1 VIELSGSEG
10 MTAGAAL
17 RVLSAAFAEAGIDNP
32 ALDARLL
39 LSAATGLKREDLIA
53 RPDRALEPDAL
64 TRLRPLAA
72 RRLDRE
78 PVSRILRRRE
88 FWGLPLRLTPDVL
101 DPRPETETLV
111 EAALAAFAPRRRDT
125 LRVLDLGAGSGAI
138 LCALL
143 SEWPNAFGV
152 GVDVSSEAA
161 TVAKD
166 NLAALGL
173 AARSSVVVGHW
184 DDSLTGR
191 FDVVVS
197 NPPYIASAEIDALE
211 PEVRR
216 HDPRRALDGGLEGL
230 DAYRAL
236 AVSLGRIIAPR
247 GAFFLEIGAAQGE
260 PVLSLLA
267 GAGLGDL
274 ALVRDLAGHDRV
286 AQGRSLAAAHQQ
298 GPWREAK
305 KRLVLSSESSSAQ
318 SPSESRAAAGIA
330 GACRAPAP
338 TARD

>member
-1 VIELSGSEG
+1 VIEFSVSEG
-10 MTAGAAL
+10 VTADAAL
-17 RVLSAAFAEAGIDNP
+17 RALSAAFADAGIDNP

-39 LSAATGLKREDLIA
+39 VMAATGLRREELIA
-53 RPDRALEPDAL
+53 EPERMLRREAL

-78 PVSRILRRRE
+78 PVSRILHRRE
-88 FWGLPLRLTPDVL
+88 FWGLPLTLTSDVL

-111 EAALAAFAPRRRDT
+111 EAALAAFAPRRLET

-152 GVDVSSEAA
+152 ALDVSPKAA
-161 TVAKD
+161 AVAGD
-166 NLAALGL
+166 NLAAATL
-173 AARSSVVVGHW
+173 AGRSSVVVGHW
-184 DDSLTGR
+184 AESLAGQ

-197 NPPYIASAEIDALE
+197 NPPYIASGEIEALA

-216 HDPRRALDGGLEGL
+216 HDPQRALDGGPDGL
-230 DAYRAL
+230 DAYRAI
-236 AVSLGRIIAPR
+236 AASLPRIIAPR

-260 PVLSLLA
+260 AVLSLLGEA
-267 GAGLGDL
+267 GMGDL
-274 ALVRDLAGHDRV
+274 ALIRDLAGHDRV
-286 AQGRSLAAAHQQ
+286 VQGRPLAANDKQ

-305 KRLVLSSESSSAQ
+305 KRLVLSPESSSAR
-318 SPSESRAAAGIA
+318 SPSESRAAAGSA